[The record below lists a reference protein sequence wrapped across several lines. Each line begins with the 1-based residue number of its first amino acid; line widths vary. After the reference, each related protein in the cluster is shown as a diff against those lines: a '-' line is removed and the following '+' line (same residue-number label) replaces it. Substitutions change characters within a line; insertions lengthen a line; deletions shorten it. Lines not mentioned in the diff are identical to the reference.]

1 MTASELLARR
11 FLHVNLN
18 CAALGAA
25 EKLYVEQ
32 LGLLPRMRTDPA
44 VATNGSILGLNGEAY
59 CQTVF
64 LYDVRGAR
72 AGCALEVIEYHE
84 PATSVDASMDPVRP
98 GIRGTAVAVPDL
110 AATAQLLRD
119 AGLAV
124 GNPTEGL
131 ISGAKSILVLDPDG
145 AVIELSQ
152 VPAESAGALF
162 NGLRIAAIDID
173 KTAQFLTA
181 IGFSEIQPPTT
192 VPVTSEQL
200 TPSGSGEHVS
210 CQVARFALAEDGD
223 QFTVTVVGHP
233 DTGGQQPVPWGGNRQ
248 GLYRCALRVE
258 NLDQALSALPD
269 GLEPVGD
276 AVWCPLPG
284 TKIDGLYIAFLRS
297 PDGVVFEFVE
307 RPLEYFGR

>member
-18 CAALGAA
+18 CASLGAA
-25 EKLYVEQ
+25 EKLYVDQ
-32 LGLLPRMRTDPA
+32 LGLRSRMRTDPA
-44 VATNGSILGLNGEAY
+44 VATNGSILGLSGETY

-64 LYDVRGAR
+64 LYDVRGGR

-84 PATSVDASMDPVRP
+84 PAMSVDASRDPVRP
-98 GIRGTAVAVPDL
+98 GIRGMAVAVPDL
-110 AATAQLLRD
+110 AATAQVLRD

-124 GNPTEGL
+124 GNPTGGL
-131 ISGAKSILVLDPDG
+131 ISGAESVLALDPDG
-145 AVIELSQ
+145 AVIELTQ
-152 VPAESAGALF
+152 APAESEGALF

-192 VPVTSEQL
+192 VPVAGEQL
-200 TPSGSGEHVS
+200 TPSGSGKHVS
-210 CQVARFALAEDGD
+210 CQVARFALAEDRA
-223 QFTVTVVGHP
+223 QFAVTVVSHP
-233 DTGGQQPVPWGGNRQ
+233 DTGGQQPVPWGGSRQ

-269 GLEPVGD
+269 WLEPVGD

-307 RPLEYFGR
+307 RPRKYFTG